1 VQKEERADSA
11 ISPPGARIP
20 PFVAN
25 GEPAVYRL
33 RYRHPSPQSAFGKTM
48 NTIRVILC
56 ATAILATTSF
66 AHARPSGETRQVS
79 TISMD
84 AKEGDGPER
93 IGPRQQPASGKPSL
107 QSTSR
112 WTELM
117 LKDDAVVMQLTDYGM
132 KQVGEPQDAHD
143 RDEGFF
149 GNMMRSMALSGVK
162 HFLNHSIALS
172 LADMRSALVRRGEVV
187 LVTCQGKEVF
197 NKVKI
202 NDQVQTYPQDK
213 AEEFVKNI
221 NRQREKFPACRT

>member
-1 VQKEERADSA
+1 
-11 ISPPGARIP
+11 
-20 PFVAN
+20 
-25 GEPAVYRL
+25 
-33 RYRHPSPQSAFGKTM
+33 M

-56 ATAILATTSF
+56 ASAVLAATTL
-66 AHARPSGETRQVS
+66 AHAGPAGETRRSS
-79 TISMD
+79 TISID
-84 AKEGDGPER
+84 AHEGDGPEHF
-93 IGPRQQPASGKPSL
+93 GPRQRPAAGKPYV

-132 KQVGEPQDAHD
+132 KQIGEPQGARDK
-143 RDEGFF
+143 DEGFL
-149 GNMMRSMALSGVK
+149 GNMLKTMALSGVRQ
-162 HFLNHSIALS
+162 LLDHSLALA

-221 NRQREKFPACRT
+221 NLQREQFPACRT

>member
-1 VQKEERADSA
+1 
-11 ISPPGARIP
+11 
-20 PFVAN
+20 
-25 GEPAVYRL
+25 
-33 RYRHPSPQSAFGKTM
+33 M

-56 ATAILATTSF
+56 ATAILATTTL
-66 AHARPSGETRQVS
+66 AHARPSGETRQSS
-79 TISMD
+79 TISID
-84 AKEGDGPER
+84 AREGDGPER
-93 IGPRQQPASGKPSL
+93 VGPRQQPASGKPCL

-143 RDEGFF
+143 KDEGFF
-149 GNMMRSMALSGVK
+149 GNMLKTMALSGVK
-162 HFLNHSIALS
+162 QFLDHSLALP

-197 NKVKI
+197 NKVRI

-213 AEEFVKNI
+213 AEEFVKTI
-221 NRQREKFPACRT
+221 NRQREKFPACPT

>member
-1 VQKEERADSA
+1 M
-11 ISPPGARIP
+11 SPSGARIL

-25 GEPAVYRL
+25 GEPTVYRF
-33 RYRHPSPQSAFGKTM
+33 RYRHPVINRLFGKTM

-56 ATAILATTSF
+56 ATAVLAATSF
-66 AHARPSGETRQVS
+66 AHAGETRQVS
-79 TISMD
+79 SITMD
-84 AKEGDGPER
+84 AKEGDSPER
-93 IGPRQQPASGKPSL
+93 VGPRQQPASGKPYV

-117 LKDDAVVMQLTDYGM
+117 LKDDAVVMQLTDYGL

-143 RDEGFF
+143 KDEGFF
-149 GNMMRSMALSGVK
+149 GNMVKAMALSGVK
-162 HFLNHSIALS
+162 QFLNHSIALS

>member
-1 VQKEERADSA
+1 
-11 ISPPGARIP
+11 
-20 PFVAN
+20 
-25 GEPAVYRL
+25 
-33 RYRHPSPQSAFGKTM
+33 M

-56 ATAILATTSF
+56 ATAVLATTTF
-66 AHARPSGETRQVS
+66 AHAAQAGENRQRS

-84 AKEGDGPER
+84 ASEGDGPER
-93 IGPRQQPASGKPSL
+93 VGPRQQPASGKPYV

-117 LKDDAVVMQLTDYGM
+117 LKDDAVYMQLTDYGM
-132 KQVGEPQDAHD
+132 KQVGEPQDA
-143 RDEGFF
+143 REKDEGFL
-149 GNMMRSMALSGVK
+149 GNMLKTMALSGVK
-162 HFLNHSIALS
+162 QLLDHSLALP

-213 AEEFVKNI
+213 AEEFVKNV
-221 NRQREKFPACRT
+221 NRQREKFPACRS

>member
-1 VQKEERADSA
+1 M
-11 ISPPGARIP
+11 SPSGARIL

-25 GEPAVYRL
+25 GEPTVYRF
-33 RYRHPSPQSAFGKTM
+33 RYRHPVINRLMEKTM

-56 ATAILATTSF
+56 ATAALATASF
-66 AHARPSGETRQVS
+66 AHAGETRQVS
-79 TISMD
+79 SITMD
-84 AKEGDGPER
+84 AKQGDGPER
-93 IGPRQQPASGKPSL
+93 IGPRQQPASGKPYV

-132 KQVGEPQDAHD
+132 KQVGEPQDARD
-143 RDEGFF
+143 KDEGFL
-149 GNMMRSMALSGVK
+149 GNMVKAMALSGVK
-162 HFLNHSIALS
+162 QFLDHSIALS
-172 LADMRSALVRRGEVV
+172 LADMRSALVRRGEIV

>member
-1 VQKEERADSA
+1 
-11 ISPPGARIP
+11 
-20 PFVAN
+20 
-25 GEPAVYRL
+25 
-33 RYRHPSPQSAFGKTM
+33 M

-56 ATAILATTSF
+56 ASAVLAATTL
-66 AHARPSGETRQVS
+66 AHAGPAGETRRSS
-79 TISMD
+79 TISID
-84 AKEGDGPER
+84 AHEGDGPEHF
-93 IGPRQQPASGKPSL
+93 GPRQRPAAGKPYV

-132 KQVGEPQDAHD
+132 KQIGEPQDARD
-143 RDEGFF
+143 KDEGFL
-149 GNMMRSMALSGVK
+149 GNMLKTMALSGVRQ
-162 HFLNHSIALS
+162 LLDHSLALA

-221 NRQREKFPACRT
+221 NLQREQFPACRT